1 MVDHLLPYFSE
12 AEASSIYSQYY
23 LQNKFCTPNDLMV
36 EMVEIM
42 NINSELFQQL
52 GVQIFPCY
60 LFNTTD
66 CLGQPAFEESDNCLR
81 NTKL

>member
-1 MVDHLLPYFSE
+1 MKQCMVDHLLPYFSG

-42 NINSELFQQL
+42 NINAELFQQL

-66 CLGQPAFEESDNCLR
+66 CLGQPAFEDR
-81 NTKL
+81 VVTV